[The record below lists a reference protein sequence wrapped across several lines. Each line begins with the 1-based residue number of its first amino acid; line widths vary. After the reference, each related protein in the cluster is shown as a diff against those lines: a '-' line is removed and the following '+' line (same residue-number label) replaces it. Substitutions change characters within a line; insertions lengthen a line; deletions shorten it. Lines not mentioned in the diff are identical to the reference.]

1 MTKFSK
7 TTIQKLKLHLEKL
20 KNSTESFEQNVYE
33 ISNKK
38 SYQWKILTK
47 NQNVSKALLI
57 ESIFLNLDILNFSR
71 SSLFTKFLLKNRKF
85 FVGNKLNNN
94 SYLYFKLPR
103 TKTSQYNNL
112 KQFLY
117 SISKNLK
124 IKGQF
129 QLNKVDKIL
138 TQTNRKISKYS
149 EILILYLKRWYIYL
163 NRFIILTLIHFIPF
177 IQLST
182 KLFYTYPN
190 PIIANSVISSMFQ
203 IFPLLMRLISWKGGI
218 IANETF
224 GFLLIGF
231 YYKLFIISYKQYK
244 IPRKVAFQGT
254 FAIALMLL
262 NYCVLLSSEIITVIY
277 KFTKRL
283 FFYTKN
289 QDLELFRDD
298 INFYIN
304 DLEEFRYFKE
314 RFLQWGESIFSLS
327 DLTRAINLSEASTII
342 SLLGVIALLYNY
354 VYFILRGE
362 KPIIPVVTK
371 TVRRMMV
378 DRNSDEL

>member
-38 SYQWKILTK
+38 SYQRKILTK

-103 TKTSQYNNL
+103 AKTSQYNNL

>member
-38 SYQWKILTK
+38 SYQRKILTK

-103 TKTSQYNNL
+103 AKTSQYNNL

-304 DLEEFRYFKE
+304 DLEEFR
-314 RFLQWGESIFSLS
+314 
-327 DLTRAINLSEASTII
+327 
-342 SLLGVIALLYNY
+342 
-354 VYFILRGE
+354 
-362 KPIIPVVTK
+362 
-371 TVRRMMV
+371 
-378 DRNSDEL
+378 